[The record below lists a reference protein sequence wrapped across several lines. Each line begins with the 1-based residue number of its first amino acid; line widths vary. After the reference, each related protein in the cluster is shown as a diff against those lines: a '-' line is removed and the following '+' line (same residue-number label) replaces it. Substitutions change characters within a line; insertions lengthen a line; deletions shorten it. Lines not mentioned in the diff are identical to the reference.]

1 MEAQSITKKQM
12 KEMVKYFNLNND
24 FLDEAIY
31 KIMKK
36 LKKIE
41 RRIKNGN

>member
-1 MEAQSITKKQM
+1 MEPQSITKEQAE
-12 KEMVKYFNLNND
+12 EMVKYFNLKND

-36 LKKIE
+36 LKRIE
-41 RRIKNGN
+41 RRT